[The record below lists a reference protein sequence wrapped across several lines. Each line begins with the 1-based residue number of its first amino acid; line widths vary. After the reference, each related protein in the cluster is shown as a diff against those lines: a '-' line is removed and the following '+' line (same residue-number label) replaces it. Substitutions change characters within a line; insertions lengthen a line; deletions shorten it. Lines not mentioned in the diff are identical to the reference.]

1 MSSSLPTP
9 DQIEVCA
16 KGTENALVVARGRI
30 DALETRVRRQQA
42 LLDWVLGESA
52 ETPVAA
58 SFFDHPEA
66 GRALAQLRDELRHRA
81 AREAV
86 T

>member
-1 MSSSLPTP
+1 MSGSLPTP

-16 KGTENALVVARGRI
+16 KGTESALVVAQGQI
-30 DALETRVRRQQA
+30 NALEARLQRLEA
-42 LLDWVLGESA
+42 NLNWVLGESA

-58 SFFDHPEA
+58 SFFEHPEA